1 MSYSPKAG
9 ARRRVGRV
17 LAGLSLGVLLA
28 GTAMVSAAADFPDK
42 PVRLMVGMAPGGSN
56 DTVARMVA
64 AELSKRW
71 PQPVIVENKP
81 GANSTIATGEL
92 KRATPDGYTLML
104 VISSHVTN
112 TLLYPNLSYTLRD
125 FAPVSLIADT
135 PFVLVANPKFGPDN
149 VHDLIALAKTQ
160 QKGIDFGTPGQ
171 GSTQHISLELLD
183 QMAGIRMNHIPYK
196 GGAPAQT
203 DVIGGLIPLI
213 FATPT
218 QSLPFIK
225 DHKLKAL
232 GVTSAQRLPQ
242 LPNVPTLAESGV
254 PGYEANVWFG
264 IIAPAGTPPQTI
276 AFLHREISRVL
287 QEPGVRQR
295 LTELG
300 LTPLDESPVQFQQ
313 LIDTEKTKW
322 TKVIQD
328 ANIKF
333 E

>member
-1 MSYSPKAG
+1 MKRLA
-9 ARRRVGRV
+9 RV
-17 LAGLSLGVLLA
+17 LAGGCL
-28 GTAMVSAAADFPDK
+28 SAAFACAAPLAFADTYPAK

-64 AELSKRW
+64 AELSKTW
-71 PQPVIVENKP
+71 PQPMIVENKP

-92 KRATPDGYTLML
+92 KRSPADGYTLML

-112 TLLYPNLSYTLRD
+112 TLLYPNLTYTLTD

-135 PFVLVANPKFGPDN
+135 PFVLVANPKFEPN
-149 VHDLIALAKTQ
+149 TTKDLITLAK
-160 QKGIDFGTPGQ
+160 KKERGIDFGTPGQ

-225 DHKLKAL
+225 QNKLKAL
-232 GVTSAQRLPQ
+232 AVTSKERLPQ
-242 LPNVPTLAESGV
+242 LPDVPTLAESGV

-264 IIAPAGTPPQTI
+264 IIAPAGTPPQVVE
-276 AFLHREISRVL
+276 FLHKEISRVVS
-287 QEPGVRQR
+287 QPAMQAR
-295 LTELG
+295 LDEMG
-300 LTPLDESPVQFQQ
+300 LKPLDVSPAQFQQ
-313 LIDTEKTKW
+313 LIDSEKVKW
-322 TKVIQD
+322 AGVIKQS
-328 ANIKF
+328 NLKF
-333 E
+333 D